1 MWERSLLSG
10 HSWLSSRYGTITQ
23 QCSGSTWEVT
33 GGFLFQQA
41 GPTLTVAPLTLP
53 LTAPL
58 SAVVLSLPCARALTL
73 CLWNEL

>member
-10 HSWLSSRYGTITQ
+10 HSWLSSRYGAITE

-33 GGFLFQQA
+33 GGFPSQQA
-41 GPTLTVAPLTLP
+41 GSALTDAPLTLP

-58 SAVVLSLPCARALTL
+58 SAVVPCLPCARVLTL
-73 CLWNEL
+73 FLWNEL